1 MRVALWRNHKHG
13 FESVNQ
19 ERQEKYY
26 SSMPEY
32 VRVSEYIDIDFPM
45 LKPEETVARE
55 LAALDAEERE
65 LRDALAR
72 QLVRLND
79 RRSQLRALTV
89 QS

>member
-1 MRVALWRNHKHG
+1 VNN
-13 FESVNQ
+13 ESD
-19 ERQEKYY
+19 EKYY
-26 SSMPEY
+26 SKMPDY
-32 VRVSEYIDIDFPM
+32 VRVSEYIDIDFPI
-45 LKPEETVARE
+45 LPAEETVALE

-79 RRSQLRALTV
+79 RRAQLRALTV